1 MKVILRQ
8 DVYNLGKIGDVVNVK
23 DGYARNYLLPREM
36 AYYATSGAMK
46 RLEIEKKQHDIR
58 MAKEKALAEGI
69 AAQLADVQLSIPMK
83 VGEENRL
90 YGSVTPQMIGQELQ
104 NRGFNLDRRVIVI
117 EDPIKTLGV
126 FDVKIKLHTE
136 VTATLKVWVIN
147 EEEQQ

>member
-8 DVYNLGKIGDVVNVK
+8 DVYNLGKIGEVVIVK

-36 AYYATSGAMK
+36 VYFATPGAMK
-46 RLEIEKKQHDIR
+46 RLEIEKRQHDTR
-58 MAKEKALAEGI
+58 AAKEKALAEVL
-69 AAQLADVQLSIPMK
+69 AVQLAEVQLSIPMK

-90 YGSVTPQMIGQELQ
+90 FGSVTPQMIAQELL
-104 NRGFNLDRRVIVI
+104 NRGFNIDRRVVAI

-136 VTATLKVWVIN
+136 VSATLKVWVIN